1 MPKVTLKK
9 DTDIEW
15 NGKIKT
21 LKAGVEYILPAS
33 IAKGLK
39 PAPKKAKKE

>member
-15 NGKIKT
+15 NGKVKT
-21 LKAGVEYILPAS
+21 LKAGVEYVLPKELANKLKPPAS
-33 IAKGLK
+33 KAS
-39 PAPKKAKKE
+39 KK